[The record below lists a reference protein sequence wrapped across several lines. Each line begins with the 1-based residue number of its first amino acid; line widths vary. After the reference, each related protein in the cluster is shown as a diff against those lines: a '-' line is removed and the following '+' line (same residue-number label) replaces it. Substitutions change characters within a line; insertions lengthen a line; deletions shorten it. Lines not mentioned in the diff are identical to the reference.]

1 MCVKKRDIRIDF
13 LKGVAMLL
21 VVLLHSIQ
29 FLNGIP
35 TVIRVPVL
43 FGQMGVQLFFV
54 CSGFLI
60 AKTYLGRESTVS
72 LKGHGRFMLKKYVSL
87 VIPFVLFLCI
97 YILSN
102 LCLETLGVDVPYSNN
117 THPLSIALN
126 VLLLHGLFPFCLNN
140 VVPGGWYVGTLFLLL
155 LICPAFRLKN
165 RKSYFL
171 AAVIV
176 SAVATGTAFV
186 LHALHMPTDNGS
198 YFYFSFLNQLPAFLV
213 GMGMGREERKKQ
225 HPVAV
230 ILMRLAVEFVLIGIL
245 FLFGFVFSFS
255 LIPLLSAAFFA
266 DVYELL
272 RKLPDE
278 NIEKWGKPILH
289 IGANTYPIYLA
300 HFLTVWYIPN
310 VLKAYLPMHW
320 PLQWAIGLLGSA
332 VLCMVAPYIT
342 AVTDMLKKK
351 LLKKAAV

>member
-1 MCVKKRDIRIDF
+1 
-13 LKGVAMLL
+13 
-21 VVLLHSIQ
+21 
-29 FLNGIP
+29 
-35 TVIRVPVL
+35 
-43 FGQMGVQLFFV
+43 
-54 CSGFLI
+54 
-60 AKTYLGRESTVS
+60 
-72 LKGHGRFMLKKYVSL
+72 MLKKYVSL

-102 LCLETLGVDVPYSNN
+102 LCLEMLGVDVPYSNN

-140 VVPGGWYVGTLFLLL
+140 VVPGGWYVGTLFLLY

-165 RKSYFL
+165 RKSYFF

-176 SAVATGTAFV
+176 SAVATIAAFV
-186 LHALHMPTDNGS
+186 LHALHIPTDNGS

-213 GMGMGREERKKQ
+213 GMGIGCEERKRERS
-225 HPVAV
+225 VGV
-230 ILMRLAVEFVLIGIL
+230 ILVRLVVEFGLIGLL

-255 LIPLLSAAFFA
+255 LIPLLSAVFFA
-266 DVYELL
+266 DTYELL

-278 NIEKWGKPILH
+278 RIEKWGKPILH

-300 HFLTVWYIPN
+300 HFLMVWYIPN
-310 VLKAYLPMHW
+310 VLKTYLPMHW
-320 PLQWAIGLLGSA
+320 LVQWGIGLLSSA
-332 VLCMVAPYIT
+332 VLCIVAPYIT

-351 LLKKAAV
+351 LLKRIAV